1 MANRAVQYAMVD
13 AFTGEPFKGNPA
25 AVCLLDDEAA
35 ADDDRWL
42 QSVAAE
48 FNVSQTAFLSR
59 RDGGSSSFTPRFRL
73 RWFSPATEVPLCGHG
88 TLASAHL
95 LFTAVLAKQHD
106 VIEFVTESGVLTA
119 RKVPVA
125 SSRPRVTEEEQGK
138 PFIELDF
145 PTSDVLVDCSSSHEL
160 PSIFLKAAPVV
171 GVHRAAITDDFIV
184 ELSSG
189 EEVADVLP
197 NLEQLKKCAGRGVIV
212 TGQAPPGCGYD
223 FFSRFFAPKKGVDE
237 DPVCGS
243 AHCALAPY
251 WARKLGKQRLTAF

>member
-1 MANRAVQYAMVD
+1 MVSSQVD
-13 AFTGEPFKGNPA
+13 AFATEPFKGNPA

-73 RWFSPATEVPLCGHG
+73 RWFRPATEVPLCAHG
-88 TLASAHL
+88 TLASAHF
-95 LFTAVLAKQHD
+95 LFTAVLAKQQD

-138 PFIELDF
+138 
-145 PTSDVLVDCSSSHEL
+145 
-160 PSIFLKAAPVV
+160 
-171 GVHRAAITDDFIV
+171 
-184 ELSSG
+184 
-189 EEVADVLP
+189 
-197 NLEQLKKCAGRGVIV
+197 GRS
-212 TGQAPPGCGYD
+212 PD
-223 FFSRFFAPKKGVDE
+223 
-237 DPVCGS
+237 
-243 AHCALAPY
+243 AH
-251 WARKLGKQRLTAF
+251 G